1 MLITMERQIIVPSL
15 GTVVGKWC
23 LKWSKIQK
31 IVFRKGPDSRS
42 VQSDD
47 ERAPMWKKKSIF
59 WELSYW
65 EVLEVRHAID
75 VMHLPNNLC
84 VNLLGFLGVYGKPK
98 DTLEA
103 RQNLQRMKQRAALHP
118 EKRDKGRHYLGP
130 ACYTLSKEEKQSM
143 FDCLN
148 SIKVPSGYS
157 SNIKRLLNLK
167 EKKFAQVKSHDCHVL
182 MT

>member
-1 MLITMERQIIVPSL
+1 
-15 GTVVGKWC
+15 
-23 LKWSKIQK
+23 
-31 IVFRKGPDSRS
+31 
-42 VQSDD
+42 
-47 ERAPMWKKKSIF
+47 
-59 WELSYW
+59 
-65 EVLEVRHAID
+65 
-75 VMHLPNNLC
+75 MHLTKNLC

-103 RQNLQRMKQRAALHP
+103 RQDLQRLKQRAVLHP

-167 EKKFAQVKSHDCHVL
+167 EKKLKSSHLHSTDEVMRIIIVPVGKCQALSCCLEYRRRHARL
-182 MT
+182 SRILRSRLR